1 MTVSRRELRLRAQ
14 EEAARLAAEEAG
26 AETSVTPVPPA
37 EPPLTRRQLREMRML
52 QETGDVPVVTDSGLP
67 GAQPATAEPVG
78 MEPATVEP
86 VAAETVEESAPESV
100 SEPVAPLVVEPTERP
115 IRRRRPVLPPQQTG
129 SMPVIDPETGTIGAI
144 TINIPAVPEPEP
156 VPEPELEPEAEVAPP
171 PPPAEPD
178 LITPDQ
184 PLVSASAVDDTEL
197 GYATEPTVPASA
209 INLPPA
215 ELSRRSDLTF
225 DEILSDEAVP
235 EAAPT
240 RTSIFGRTLESEP
253 ESEEEPESSMTVEQA
268 AIHTKE
274 SALVTVLR
282 YLVLVIAMFVIGGLI
297 WLMVDQASDSASALV
312 DAVTVLGRART

>member
-52 QETGDVPVVTDSGLP
+52 QETGDVPVVTDSGP
-67 GAQPATAEPVG
+67 SGAQPATAEPVG

-129 SMPVIDPETGTIGAI
+129 NTPVIDPETGTIGAI

-156 VPEPELEPEAEVAPP
+156 VPEVEVAPP

-178 LITPDQ
+178 VITPDQ
-184 PLVSASAVDDTEL
+184 PLVSASAMDDTEL
-197 GYATEPTVPASA
+197 GYATEPAVPASA

-215 ELSRRSDLTF
+215 ELSKRSDLTF

>member
-78 MEPATVEP
+78 MEPATVEEP
-86 VAAETVEESAPESV
+86 APEPV
-100 SEPVAPLVVEPTERP
+100 SESITPPVVEPIERP

-129 SMPVIDPETGTIGAI
+129 NTPVIDPETGTIGAI

-156 VPEPELEPEAEVAPP
+156 APEPVPEPVPEPELEPEAEVAPP

-178 LITPDQ
+178 VIAPD
-184 PLVSASAVDDTEL
+184 PALVEEPALDVAEPGDVAEPAV
-197 GYATEPTVPASA
+197 PVSA
-209 INLPPA
+209 INLPQA
-215 ELSRRSDLTF
+215 ELSKRSDLTF

-274 SALVTVLR
+274 SALVTALR